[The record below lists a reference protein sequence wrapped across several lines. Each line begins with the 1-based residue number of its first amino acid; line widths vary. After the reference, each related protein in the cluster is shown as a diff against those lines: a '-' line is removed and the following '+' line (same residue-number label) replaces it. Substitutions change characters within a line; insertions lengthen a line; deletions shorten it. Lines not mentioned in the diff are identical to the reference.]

1 MYDDDAIY
9 RITPKGLAIL
19 AMIDAGLITNM
30 DDRRFDRFWDEFYNG
45 MINAGYI
52 ERGDD

>member
-9 RITPKGLAIL
+9 RITPKGLATL
-19 AMIDAGLITNM
+19 AMIDAGLITST
-30 DDRRFDRFWDEFYNG
+30 DDRRFYRFWDEFYNG
-45 MINAGYI
+45 LINAGYI

>member
-1 MYDDDAIY
+1 MHDDDAIY

-30 DDRRFDRFWDEFYNG
+30 DDR
-45 MINAGYI
+45 
-52 ERGDD
+52 